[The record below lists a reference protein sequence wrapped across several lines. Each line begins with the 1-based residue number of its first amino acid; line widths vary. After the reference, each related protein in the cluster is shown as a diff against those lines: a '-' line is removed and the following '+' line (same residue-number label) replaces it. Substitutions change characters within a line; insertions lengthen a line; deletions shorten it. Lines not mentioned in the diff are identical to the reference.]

1 MFNDDGTP
9 RFLICVNP
17 VGPKKM
23 RKIIGRKKK
32 KETEENT
39 SSIPFIETKLSIRE
53 KKCSAS
59 RDKTNKTVTTNHG
72 PVTAT
77 KLTSGIGRQMQQP
90 ASNKY
95 KKTN

>member
-1 MFNDDGTP
+1 MMGHR

-32 KETEENT
+32 NKETEENT
-39 SSIPFIETKLSIRE
+39 SSIPIIETKLSIRE

-77 KLTSGIGRQMQQP
+77 KLTSEIGRQMQQP

-95 KKTN
+95 KKTI

>member
-1 MFNDDGTP
+1 MCQP
-9 RFLICVNP
+9 SW
-17 VGPKKM
+17 PKKNEENHW
-23 RKIIGRKKK
+23 KEKK

>member
-1 MFNDDGTP
+1 MCQP
-9 RFLICVNP
+9 SW
-17 VGPKKM
+17 PKKNEENHW
-23 RKIIGRKKK
+23 KEKKN

-39 SSIPFIETKLSIRE
+39 SSIPIIETKLSIRE

-77 KLTSGIGRQMQQP
+77 KLTSEIGRQMQQP

-95 KKTN
+95 KKTI